1 MSMRGLL
8 TGLSLMALSAAALE
22 INNFVEA
29 DGFPVLVPSV
39 QKLTRKDGMFAMP
52 KRLLVAAPKGAEANV
67 ELIGKA
73 LARSLDPSW
82 KAEASKDGEK
92 AHITLELTK
101 TDVPESEQG
110 YTLDVTSDG
119 ISIKSRSPQGLFY
132 GCQTFV
138 NLLTNNIGRAFIP
151 CCRIEDWP
159 DLEYRGAFLDIRSMK
174 NSEVDAYCRL
184 IDVFGSLK
192 LNVMETSF
200 SANLPFENDPFTE
213 QKEKLT
219 RESIEKI
226 KARAKANYIEIIPHL
241 QVISHEQ
248 WLRTHPKYLT
258 DITAIPSYPG
268 KHNSMWNNT
277 ICFAKPL
284 GRQLTDL
291 AIRETVKLLK
301 PKHFHICMDEFV
313 LCKWQK
319 CNTCK
324 DGHTLQQLLD
334 EVDHNIQLVKSL
346 GVQPIIYHD
355 QLIAA
360 RNGNVE
366 MSEALMKAVPRDVVM
381 SIWDYAEKPRAEQ
394 FDEFRKQGFGD
405 RVGVSFCH
413 RLTNTMTM
421 PLMAKKLDGIGA
433 ILTYWGWLRQYF
445 FNETQVNPH
454 AAAGTAITA
463 EYAWH
468 CTDDTP
474 ITALTWDPAFE
485 MCKRL
490 RGASSMKRPAVNRA
504 AIPIESACN
513 ARIGDDYNF
522 PIFKASDAMAVAE
535 DLKNSREPFQVA
547 LTEDGGLAAMTVSGG
562 DDIYCKEPLTVP
574 VNGKLA
580 GITLLLTGG
589 LPDNPQ
595 AYDYYHARDLPK
607 VADFIVTYANG
618 KTVEKPIRYRL
629 EFNNWNA
636 QASGFRSR
644 FVLRGNDSEGHNY
657 AFYAFDWSNL
667 NFQEP
672 VASFTVKPVNAGGV
686 ALAVLAANAF
696 APSDFEPKAG
706 KLPNKLL
713 SAGRGKV
720 VDGKTV
726 HVLADFE
733 NGMPGCTV
741 RFEGQF
747 DGKPEYRVID
757 DPTAPSSDKKVL
769 ELVVP
774 PQAKDA
780 KGRAR
785 AILDIELPKDR
796 ANVLALFADYCLSDP
811 KANVHSGFYRTDR
824 TMGRYHVMY
833 DFENPAAPWK
843 WQHVIAPGFM
853 QTLTGK
859 ELPQEDLTTVR
870 FSIWFA
876 DYDKPVHFRI
886 DNVGYMEKDA
896 KWMQSLLK
904 EKIGK

>member
-1 MSMRGLL
+1 MSMRGFL
-8 TGLSLMALSAAALE
+8 TGLSLMALSAAAME

-39 QKLTRKDGMFAMP
+39 QRLTRTEGTFAMP
-52 KRLLVAAPKGAEANV
+52 KQLLVAAPKGAEADV

-73 LARSLDPSW
+73 LSNRFGLWHAAAA
-82 KAEASKDGEK
+82 KADEK
-92 AHITLELTK
+92 AHVTLELTK
-101 TDVPESEQG
+101 KGVPESEQS
-110 YTLDVTSDG
+110 YTLDVTANG
-119 ISIKSRSPQGLFY
+119 VSIKARSLQGLFY
-132 GCQTFV
+132 GTQTFI
-138 NLLTNNIGRAFIP
+138 NLMTNNIKTFIP
-151 CCRIEDWP
+151 FCHIEDWP
-159 DLEYRGAFLDIRSMK
+159 DLEYRGAFLDIRAMK
-174 NSEVDAYCRL
+174 NSEVDAYCKL
-184 IDVFGSLK
+184 IDAFGALK

-219 RESIEKI
+219 RESVEKI
-226 KARAKANYIEIIPHL
+226 VARAKANYIEIIPHL

-248 WLRTHPKYLT
+248 WLRAHPKYMT

-313 LCKWQK
+313 LCKWQN
-319 CNTCK
+319 CDTCK

-346 GVQPIIYHD
+346 GVQPIMYHD

-381 SIWDYAEKPRAEQ
+381 SIWDYAEQPREAQ
-394 FDEFRKQGFGD
+394 FDEFRKQGFGY

-421 PLMAKKLDGIGA
+421 PLVAKKLDGIGA

-445 FNETQVNPH
+445 INETQVNPN

-468 CTDDTP
+468 CNGDTP
-474 ITALTWDPAFE
+474 IPALAWDPAFE
-485 MCKRL
+485 MRKRL
-490 RGASSMKRPAVNRA
+490 GGNVFMQRPGLAMAS
-504 AIPIESACN
+504 IPIETSCN

-522 PIFKASDAMAVAE
+522 PIFKAADAKAVAE
-535 DLKNSREPFQVA
+535 ALKNSYEHYQVA
-547 LTEDGGLAAMTVSGG
+547 MTADGGLAAMTFSGG
-562 DDIYCKEPLTVP
+562 DDIYSKEAISVP
-574 VNGKLA
+574 VNGKIG
-580 GITLLLTGG
+580 GISLLLTGG
-589 LPDNPQ
+589 MPDNPQ
-595 AYDYYHARDLPK
+595 NYDYYHARSMPK

-618 KTVEKPIRYRL
+618 KTVVKPLRYRL
-629 EFNNWNA
+629 DFNGWNS
-636 QASGFRSR
+636 QASGFCSR
-644 FVLRGNDSEGHNY
+644 FILRGNDSEGHNY
-657 AFYAFDWSNL
+657 SFYAFDWHNT
-667 NFQEP
+667 QPDEP
-672 VASFTVKPVNAGGV
+672 IASFTIKPVNAGGV
-686 ALAVLAANAF
+686 AMAVLAANAF
-696 APSDFEPKAG
+696 KPTEYEPKAG
-706 KLPNKLL
+706 QLPKKLL
-713 SAGRGKV
+713 SVGHGSV
-720 VDGKTV
+720 VDKKTV
-726 HVLADFE
+726 HVLTDFE

-741 RFEGQF
+741 KFEGKF
-747 DGKPEYRVID
+747 DSKPEYRIID
-757 DPTAPSSDKKVL
+757 DPTAPGAGKKVL
-769 ELVVP
+769 EIVVP
-774 PQAKDA
+774 PQTKDA
-780 KGRAR
+780 KGRSR
-785 AILDIELPKDR
+785 AILDIELPKER
-796 ANVLALFADYCLSDP
+796 ANVLALFADYTLSDP

-833 DFENPAAPWK
+833 GFENPASPWQ

-853 QTLTGK
+853 QILTGK

-876 DYDKPVHFRI
+876 EYDKPVTLRI

-896 KWMQSLLK
+896 KWMQAILK

>member
-1 MSMRGLL
+1 MSMRGFL

-39 QKLTRKDGMFAMP
+39 QRLTRTEGTFAMP
-52 KRLLVAAPKGAEANV
+52 KQLLVAAPKGAEANV

-73 LARSLDPSW
+73 LSNRFGLWHAAAA
-82 KAEASKDGEK
+82 KADEK
-92 AHITLELTK
+92 AHVTLELDK
-101 TDVPESEQG
+101 KGVPESEQG
-110 YTLDVTSDG
+110 YTLDVTADG
-119 ISIKSRSPQGLFY
+119 VSIKARSLQGLFY
-132 GCQTFV
+132 GTQTFI
-138 NLLTNNIGRAFIP
+138 NLMTNNIKTFIP
-151 CCRIEDWP
+151 FCHIEDWP

-174 NSEVDAYCRL
+174 NSEVDAYCKL
-184 IDVFGSLK
+184 IDAFGALK

-219 RESIEKI
+219 RESVEKI
-226 KARAKANYIEIIPHL
+226 VARAKANYIEIIPHL

-291 AIRETVKLLK
+291 AIRETVKILK

-346 GVQPIIYHD
+346 GVQPIMYHD

-381 SIWDYAEKPRAEQ
+381 SIWDYAEQPREAQ

-413 RLTNTMTM
+413 RLTNTMTI

-445 FNETQVNPH
+445 INETQVNPN

-468 CTDDTP
+468 CNGDTP
-474 ITALTWDPAFE
+474 IPALAWDPAFE
-485 MCKRL
+485 MRKRL
-490 RGASSMKRPAVNRA
+490 GGSVFMQRPGVKRA
-504 AIPIESACN
+504 AIPLEAVCN

-522 PIFKASDAMAVAE
+522 PLFKAAEAKAVAE
-535 DLKNSREPFQVA
+535 AAKNSQEAFQIA
-547 LTEDGGLAAMTVSGG
+547 TTADGGLAAMTFSGG
-562 DDIYCKEPLTVP
+562 DDIYAKEAVTVP
-574 VNGKLA
+574 VNGKIG
-580 GITLLLTGG
+580 GISLLLTGG
-589 LPDNPQ
+589 LPDKPQ
-595 AYDYYHARDLPK
+595 DYDYYHSRTMPK

-618 KTVEKPIRYRL
+618 KTVTAPLRYRL
-629 EFNNWNA
+629 EFNNWNS
-636 QASGFRSR
+636 QASGFKSR
-644 FVLRGNDSEGHNY
+644 FVLRGNDAEGRNY
-657 AFYAFDWSNL
+657 SFYAFDWHNT
-667 NFQEP
+667 QPDEP
-672 VASFTVKPVNAGGV
+672 IVSFTLKPTNVGGV

-696 APSDFEPKAG
+696 RPTEYEPKAG
-706 KLPNKLL
+706 KLPKKLI
-713 SAGRGKV
+713 SAGNGDELDPKE
-720 VDGKTV
+720 V

-733 NGMPGCTV
+733 NGMPGCKV
-741 RFEGQF
+741 RFEGKF
-747 DGKPEYRVID
+747 DTQPEFHIID
-757 DPTAPSSDKKVL
+757 DPTALGKGKKVL

-774 PQAKDA
+774 PQSKDA

-785 AILDIELPKDR
+785 AILDIELPKERGD
-796 ANVLALFADYCLSDP
+796 VVTLFADYSLSDP

-824 TMGRYHVMY
+824 TMDRYYVMY
-833 DFENPAAPWK
+833 DFPEPEKPGQWKHCVAPSLS
-843 WQHVIAPGFM
+843 QV
-853 QTLTGK
+853 LTGDA
-859 ELPQEDLTTVR
+859 LPQSDLTTVR

-876 DYDKPVHFRI
+876 DYDKPVIFRI
-886 DNVGYMEKDA
+886 DNVGYIEKDM
-896 KWMQSLLK
+896 KWMQTVLS

>member
-1 MSMRGLL
+1 MSMRGFL

-39 QKLTRKDGMFAMP
+39 QRLTRTEGTFAMP
-52 KRLLVAAPKGAEANV
+52 KQLLVAAPKGAEANV

-73 LARSLDPSW
+73 LSNRFGLWHAAAA
-82 KAEASKDGEK
+82 KADEK
-92 AHITLELTK
+92 AHVTLELDK
-101 TDVPESEQG
+101 KGVPESEQG
-110 YTLDVTSDG
+110 YTLDVTADG
-119 ISIKSRSPQGLFY
+119 VSIKARSLQGLFY
-132 GCQTFV
+132 GTQTFI
-138 NLLTNNIGRAFIP
+138 NLMTNNIKTFIP
-151 CCRIEDWP
+151 FCHIEDWP

-174 NSEVDAYCRL
+174 NSEVDAYCKL
-184 IDVFGSLK
+184 IDAFGALK

-219 RESIEKI
+219 RESVEKI
-226 KARAKANYIEIIPHL
+226 VARAKANYIEIIPHL

-291 AIRETVKLLK
+291 AIRETVKILK

-346 GVQPIIYHD
+346 GVQPIMYHD

-381 SIWDYAEKPRAEQ
+381 SIWDYAEQPREAQ

-413 RLTNTMTM
+413 RLTNTMTI

-445 FNETQVNPH
+445 INETQVNPN

-468 CTDDTP
+468 ANGDTP
-474 ITALTWDPAFE
+474 IPALAWDPAFE
-485 MCKRL
+485 MRKRL
-490 RGASSMKRPAVNRA
+490 GGSVFMQRPGVKRA
-504 AIPIESACN
+504 AIPLEAVCN

-522 PIFKASDAMAVAE
+522 PLFKAAEAKAVAE
-535 DLKNSREPFQVA
+535 AAKNSQEAFQIA
-547 LTEDGGLAAMTVSGG
+547 TTADGGLAAMTFSGG
-562 DDIYCKEPLTVP
+562 DDIYAKEAVTVP
-574 VNGKLA
+574 VNGKIG
-580 GITLLLTGG
+580 GISLLLTGG
-589 LPDNPQ
+589 LPDKPQ
-595 AYDYYHARDLPK
+595 DYDYYHSRTMPK

-618 KTVEKPIRYRL
+618 KTVTAPLRYRL
-629 EFNNWNA
+629 EFNNWNS
-636 QASGFRSR
+636 QASGFKSR
-644 FVLRGNDSEGHNY
+644 FVLRGNDAEGRNY
-657 AFYAFDWSNL
+657 SFYAFDWHNT
-667 NFQEP
+667 QPDEP
-672 VASFTVKPVNAGGV
+672 IVSFTLKPTNVGGV

-696 APSDFEPKAG
+696 RPTEYEPKAG
-706 KLPNKLL
+706 KLPKKLI
-713 SAGRGKV
+713 SAGNGDELDPKE
-720 VDGKTV
+720 V

-733 NGMPGCTV
+733 NGMPGCKV
-741 RFEGQF
+741 RFEGKF
-747 DGKPEYRVID
+747 DTQPEFHIID
-757 DPTAPSSDKKVL
+757 DPTALGKGKKVL

-774 PQAKDA
+774 PQSKDA

-785 AILDIELPKDR
+785 AILDIELPKERGD
-796 ANVLALFADYCLSDP
+796 VVTLFADYSLSDP

-824 TMGRYHVMY
+824 TMDRYYVMY
-833 DFENPAAPWK
+833 DFPEPEKPGQWKHCVAPSLS
-843 WQHVIAPGFM
+843 QV
-853 QTLTGK
+853 LTGDA
-859 ELPQEDLTTVR
+859 LPQSDLTTVR

-876 DYDKPVHFRI
+876 DYDKPVIFRI
-886 DNVGYMEKDA
+886 DNVGYIEKDM
-896 KWMQSLLK
+896 KWMQTVLS

>member
-1 MSMRGLL
+1 MRGFL

-39 QKLTRKDGMFAMP
+39 QRLTRTEGTFAMP
-52 KRLLVAAPKGAEANV
+52 KQLLVAAPKGAEANV

-73 LARSLDPSW
+73 LSNRFGLWHAAAA
-82 KAEASKDGEK
+82 KADEK
-92 AHITLELTK
+92 AHVTLELDK
-101 TDVPESEQG
+101 KGVPESEQG
-110 YTLDVTSDG
+110 YTLDVTADG
-119 ISIKSRSPQGLFY
+119 VSIKARSLQGLFY
-132 GCQTFV
+132 GTQTFI
-138 NLLTNNIGRAFIP
+138 NLMTNNIKTFIP
-151 CCRIEDWP
+151 FCHIEDWP

-174 NSEVDAYCRL
+174 NSEVDAYCKL
-184 IDVFGSLK
+184 IDAFGALK

-219 RESIEKI
+219 RESVEKI
-226 KARAKANYIEIIPHL
+226 VARAKANYIEIIPHL

-291 AIRETVKLLK
+291 AIRETVKILK

-346 GVQPIIYHD
+346 GVQPIMYHD

-381 SIWDYAEKPRAEQ
+381 SIWDYAEQPREAQ

-413 RLTNTMTM
+413 RLTNTMTI

-445 FNETQVNPH
+445 INETQVNPN

-468 CTDDTP
+468 ANGDTP
-474 ITALTWDPAFE
+474 IPALAWDPAFE
-485 MCKRL
+485 MRKRL
-490 RGASSMKRPAVNRA
+490 GGSVFMQRPGVKRA
-504 AIPIESACN
+504 AIPLEAVCN

-522 PIFKASDAMAVAE
+522 PLFKAAEAKAVAE
-535 DLKNSREPFQVA
+535 AAKNSQEAFQIA
-547 LTEDGGLAAMTVSGG
+547 TTADGGLAAMTFSGG
-562 DDIYCKEPLTVP
+562 DDIYAKEAVTVP
-574 VNGKLA
+574 VNGKIG
-580 GITLLLTGG
+580 GISLLLTGG
-589 LPDNPQ
+589 LPDKPQ
-595 AYDYYHARDLPK
+595 DYDYYHSRTMPK

-618 KTVEKPIRYRL
+618 KTVTAPLRYRL
-629 EFNNWNA
+629 EFNNWNS
-636 QASGFRSR
+636 QASGFKSR
-644 FVLRGNDSEGHNY
+644 FVLRGNDAEGRNY
-657 AFYAFDWSNL
+657 SFYAFDWHNT
-667 NFQEP
+667 QPDEP
-672 VASFTVKPVNAGGV
+672 IVSFTLKPTNVGGV

-696 APSDFEPKAG
+696 RPTEYEPKAG
-706 KLPNKLL
+706 KLPKKLI
-713 SAGRGKV
+713 SAGNGDELDPKE
-720 VDGKTV
+720 V

-733 NGMPGCTV
+733 NGMPGCKV
-741 RFEGQF
+741 RFEGKF
-747 DGKPEYRVID
+747 DTQPEFHIID
-757 DPTAPSSDKKVL
+757 DPTALGKGKKVL

-774 PQAKDA
+774 PQSKDA

-785 AILDIELPKDR
+785 AILDIELPKERGD
-796 ANVLALFADYCLSDP
+796 VVTLFADYSLSDP

-824 TMGRYHVMY
+824 TMDRYYVMY
-833 DFENPAAPWK
+833 DFPEPEKPGQWKHCVAPSLS
-843 WQHVIAPGFM
+843 QV
-853 QTLTGK
+853 LTGDA
-859 ELPQEDLTTVR
+859 LPQSDLTTVR

-876 DYDKPVHFRI
+876 DYDKPVIFRI
-886 DNVGYMEKDA
+886 DNVGYIEKDM
-896 KWMQSLLK
+896 KWMQTVLS
-904 EKIGK
+904 EKIGKQ

>member
-1 MSMRGLL
+1 MSMRGFL
-8 TGLSLMALSAAALE
+8 TGLSLMAFSAAAME

-39 QKLTRKDGMFAMP
+39 QRLTRKEGTFAMP
-52 KRLLVAAPKGAEANV
+52 KQLLVVAPKGAEANV

-73 LARSLDPSW
+73 LSNRFGLWHAAAA
-82 KAEASKDGEK
+82 KADEK
-92 AHITLELTK
+92 AHVTLELTK
-101 TDVPESEQG
+101 KGVPESEQG
-110 YTLDVTSDG
+110 YTLDVTADG
-119 ISIKSRSPQGLFY
+119 VSIKARSLQGLFY
-132 GCQTFV
+132 GTQTFI
-138 NLLTNNIGRAFIP
+138 NLMTNNIKTFIP
-151 CCRIEDWP
+151 FCHIEDWP

-174 NSEVDAYCRL
+174 NSEVDAYCKL
-184 IDVFGSLK
+184 IDAFGALK

-219 RESIEKI
+219 RESVEKI
-226 KARAKANYIEIIPHL
+226 VARAKANYIEIIPHL

-291 AIRETVKLLK
+291 AIKETVKLLK

-346 GVQPIIYHD
+346 GVQPIMYHD

-381 SIWDYAEKPRAEQ
+381 SIWDYAEQPREAQ

-413 RLTNTMTM
+413 RLTNTMTI

-445 FNETQVNPH
+445 INETQVNPN

-468 CTDDTP
+468 CNGDTP
-474 ITALTWDPAFE
+474 IPALAWDPAFE
-485 MCKRL
+485 MRKRL
-490 RGASSMKRPAVNRA
+490 GGNVFMQRPGVKRA
-504 AIPIESACN
+504 AIPLEAVCN

-522 PIFKASDAMAVAE
+522 PLFKAADAKAVAE
-535 DLKNSREPFQVA
+535 AAKNSQEAFQIA
-547 LTEDGGLAAMTVSGG
+547 TTADGGLAAMTFSGG
-562 DDIYCKEPLTVP
+562 DDIYAKDAVTVP
-574 VNGKLA
+574 VNGKIG
-580 GITLLLTGG
+580 GISLLLTGG
-589 LPDNPQ
+589 LPDKPQ
-595 AYDYYHARDLPK
+595 DYDYFHSRTMPK

-618 KTVEKPIRYRL
+618 KTATAPIRYRL
-629 EFNNWNA
+629 EFNNWNS
-636 QASGFRSR
+636 QASGFKSR
-644 FVLRGNDSEGHNY
+644 FVLRGNDAEGRNY
-657 AFYAFDWSNL
+657 SFYAFDWHNT
-667 NFQEP
+667 QPDEP
-672 VASFTVKPVNAGGV
+672 IVSFTVKPTNVGGV

-696 APSDFEPKAG
+696 RPTEYEPKAG
-706 KLPNKLL
+706 KLPKKLV
-713 SAGRGKV
+713 SAGNGDELDPKE
-720 VDGKTV
+720 V

-733 NGMPGCTV
+733 NGMPGCKV
-741 RFEGQF
+741 KFEGKF
-747 DGKPEYRVID
+747 DTQPEFRIID
-757 DPTAPSSDKKVL
+757 DPTALGKGKKVL

-774 PQAKDA
+774 PQTKDA

-785 AILDIELPKDR
+785 AILDIELPEERGD
-796 ANVLALFADYCLSDP
+796 VVTLFADYSLSDP

-824 TMGRYHVMY
+824 TMDRYYVMY
-833 DFENPAAPWK
+833 DFPEPEKPGQWKHCVAPSLS
-843 WQHVIAPGFM
+843 QV
-853 QTLTGK
+853 LTGDA
-859 ELPQEDLTTVR
+859 LPQSDLTTVR

-876 DYDKPVHFRI
+876 DYDKPVIFRI
-886 DNVGYMEKDA
+886 DNVGYIEKDM
-896 KWMQSLLK
+896 KWMQTVLS

>member
-1 MSMRGLL
+1 MSMRGFL

-39 QKLTRKDGMFAMP
+39 QRLTRTEGTFAMP
-52 KRLLVAAPKGAEANV
+52 KQLLVAAPKGAEANV

-73 LARSLDPSW
+73 LSHRFGLWHAAAA
-82 KAEASKDGEK
+82 KADEK
-92 AHITLELTK
+92 AHVTLELTK
-101 TDVPESEQG
+101 KGVPESEQG
-110 YTLDVTSDG
+110 YTLDVTADG
-119 ISIKSRSPQGLFY
+119 VSIKARSLQGLFY
-132 GCQTFV
+132 GTQTFI
-138 NLLTNNIGRAFIP
+138 NLMTNNIKTFIP
-151 CCRIEDWP
+151 FCHIEDWP

-174 NSEVDAYCRL
+174 NSEVDAYCKL
-184 IDVFGSLK
+184 IDAFGALK

-219 RESIEKI
+219 RESVEKI
-226 KARAKANYIEIIPHL
+226 VARAKANYIEIIPHL

-291 AIRETVKLLK
+291 AIRETVKILK

-346 GVQPIIYHD
+346 GVQPIMYHD

-381 SIWDYAEKPRAEQ
+381 SIWDYAEQPREAQ

-413 RLTNTMTM
+413 RLTNTMTI

-445 FNETQVNPH
+445 INETQVNPN

-468 CTDDTP
+468 CNGDTP
-474 ITALTWDPAFE
+474 IPALAWDPAFE
-485 MCKRL
+485 MRKRL
-490 RGASSMKRPAVNRA
+490 GGNVFMQRPGVKRA
-504 AIPIESACN
+504 AIPIEAVCN

-522 PIFKASDAMAVAE
+522 PLFKAAEAKAVAE
-535 DLKNSREPFQVA
+535 AAKNSQEAFQIA
-547 LTEDGGLAAMTVSGG
+547 TTADGGLAAMTFSGG
-562 DDIYCKEPLTVP
+562 DDIYAKETVTVP
-574 VNGKLA
+574 INGKIG
-580 GITLLLTGG
+580 GISLLLTGG
-589 LPDNPQ
+589 LPDKPQ
-595 AYDYYHARDLPK
+595 DYDYFHSRTMPK

-618 KTVEKPIRYRL
+618 KTATAPLRYRL
-629 EFNNWNA
+629 EFNNWNS
-636 QASGFRSR
+636 QASGFKSR
-644 FVLRGNDSEGHNY
+644 FVLRGNDAEGRNY
-657 AFYAFDWSNL
+657 SFYAFDWHNT
-667 NFQEP
+667 QPDEP
-672 VASFTVKPVNAGGV
+672 IVSFTLKPTNVGGV

-696 APSDFEPKAG
+696 RPTEYEPKAG
-706 KLPNKLL
+706 KLPKKLI
-713 SAGRGKV
+713 SAGNGDELDPKE
-720 VDGKTV
+720 V

-733 NGMPGCTV
+733 NGMPGCKV
-741 RFEGQF
+741 RFEGKF
-747 DGKPEYRVID
+747 DTQPEFHIID
-757 DPTAPSSDKKVL
+757 DPTAFGKGKKVL

-774 PQAKDA
+774 PQSKDA

-785 AILDIELPKDR
+785 AILDIELPKERGD
-796 ANVLALFADYCLSDP
+796 VVTLFADYSLSDP

-824 TMGRYHVMY
+824 TMDRYYVMY
-833 DFENPAAPWK
+833 DFPEPEKPGQWKHCVAPSLS
-843 WQHVIAPGFM
+843 QV
-853 QTLTGK
+853 LTGDA
-859 ELPQEDLTTVR
+859 LPQSDLTTVR

-876 DYDKPVHFRI
+876 DYDKPVIFRI
-886 DNVGYMEKDA
+886 DNVGYIEKDM
-896 KWMQSLLK
+896 KWMQTVLS

>member
-1 MSMRGLL
+1 MSMRGFW
-8 TGLSLMALSAAALE
+8 TGLSLMALSAAAME

-39 QKLTRKDGMFAMP
+39 QRLTRTEGTFAMP
-52 KRLLVAAPKGAEANV
+52 KQLLVAAPKGAEANV

-73 LARSLDPSW
+73 LSNRFGLWHAAAA
-82 KAEASKDGEK
+82 KADEK
-92 AHITLELTK
+92 AHVTLELAK
-101 TDVPESEQG
+101 KGVPESEQG
-110 YTLDVTSDG
+110 YTLDVTADG
-119 ISIKSRSPQGLFY
+119 VSIKARSLQGLFY
-132 GCQTFV
+132 GTQTFI
-138 NLLTNNIGRAFIP
+138 NLMTNNIKTFIP
-151 CCRIEDWP
+151 FCHIEDWP

-174 NSEVDAYCRL
+174 NSEVDAYCKL
-184 IDVFGSLK
+184 IDAFGALK

-219 RESIEKI
+219 RESVEKI
-226 KARAKANYIEIIPHL
+226 VARAKANYIEIIPHL

-291 AIRETVKLLK
+291 AIRETVKILK

-346 GVQPIIYHD
+346 GVQPIMYHD

-381 SIWDYAEKPRAEQ
+381 SIWDYAEKPREEQ

-405 RVGVSFCH
+405 RVGVSFCY
-413 RLTNTMTM
+413 RLTNTMTI

-445 FNETQVNPH
+445 INETQVNPN

-468 CTDDTP
+468 CNGDTP
-474 ITALTWDPAFE
+474 IPALAWDPAFE
-485 MCKRL
+485 MRKRL
-490 RGASSMKRPAVNRA
+490 GGNVFMQRPGVKRA
-504 AIPIESACN
+504 AIPLEAVCN

-522 PIFKASDAMAVAE
+522 PLFKATEAKAVAE
-535 DLKNSREPFQVA
+535 AAKNSQEAFQVA
-547 LTEDGGLAAMTVSGG
+547 TTADGGLAAMTFSGG
-562 DDIYCKEPLTVP
+562 DDIYAKEAVTIP
-574 VNGKLA
+574 VNGKIG
-580 GITLLLTGG
+580 GISLLLTGG
-589 LPDNPQ
+589 LPDKPQ
-595 AYDYYHARDLPK
+595 DYDYFHSRTMPK

-618 KTVEKPIRYRL
+618 KTATAPLRYRL
-629 EFNNWNA
+629 EFNNWNS
-636 QASGFRSR
+636 QASGFKSR
-644 FVLRGNDSEGHNY
+644 FVLRGNDAEGRNY
-657 AFYAFDWSNL
+657 SFYAFDWHNT
-667 NFQEP
+667 QPDEP
-672 VASFTVKPVNAGGV
+672 IVSFTVNPTNVGGV

-696 APSDFEPKAG
+696 RPTEYEPKVG
-706 KLPNKLL
+706 KLPKKLV
-713 SAGRGKV
+713 SAGNGDELDPKE
-720 VDGKTV
+720 V

-733 NGMPGCTV
+733 NGMPGCKV
-741 RFEGQF
+741 KFEGKF
-747 DGKPEYRVID
+747 DTQPEFRIID
-757 DPTAPSSDKKVL
+757 DPTALGKGKKVL

-774 PQAKDA
+774 PQSKDA

-785 AILDIELPKDR
+785 AILDIELPKERGD
-796 ANVLALFADYCLSDP
+796 VVTLFADYSLSDP

-824 TMGRYHVMY
+824 TMDRYYVMY
-833 DFENPAAPWK
+833 DFPEPEKPGQWKHCVAPSLS
-843 WQHVIAPGFM
+843 QV
-853 QTLTGK
+853 LTGDA
-859 ELPQEDLTTVR
+859 LPQSDLTTVR

-876 DYDKPVHFRI
+876 EYDKPVIFRI
-886 DNVGYMEKDA
+886 DNVGYIEKDM
-896 KWMQSLLK
+896 KWMQTVLS

>member
-1 MSMRGLL
+1 MSMRGFL

-39 QKLTRKDGMFAMP
+39 QRLTRTEGTFAMP
-52 KRLLVAAPKGAEANV
+52 KQLLVAAPKGAEANV

-73 LARSLDPSW
+73 LSNRFGLWHAAAA
-82 KAEASKDGEK
+82 KADEK
-92 AHITLELTK
+92 AHVTLELAK
-101 TDVPESEQG
+101 KGVPESEQG
-110 YTLDVTSDG
+110 YTLDVTADG
-119 ISIKSRSPQGLFY
+119 VSIKARSLQGLFY
-132 GCQTFV
+132 GTQTFI
-138 NLLTNNIGRAFIP
+138 NLMTNNIKTFIP
-151 CCRIEDWP
+151 FCHIEDWP

-174 NSEVDAYCRL
+174 NSEVDAYCKL
-184 IDVFGSLK
+184 IDAFGALK

-219 RESIEKI
+219 RESVEKI
-226 KARAKANYIEIIPHL
+226 VARAKANYIEIIPHL

-291 AIRETVKLLK
+291 AIRETVKILK

-346 GVQPIIYHD
+346 GVQPIMYHD

-381 SIWDYAEKPRAEQ
+381 SIWDYAEQPREAQ

-413 RLTNTMTM
+413 RLTNTMTI

-445 FNETQVNPH
+445 INETQVNPN

-468 CTDDTP
+468 CNGDTP
-474 ITALTWDPAFE
+474 IPALAWDPAFE
-485 MCKRL
+485 MRKRL
-490 RGASSMKRPAVNRA
+490 GGNVFMQRPGVKRA
-504 AIPIESACN
+504 AIPIEAVCN
-513 ARIGDDYNF
+513 ACIGDDYNF
-522 PIFKASDAMAVAE
+522 PLFKAAEAKAVAE
-535 DLKNSREPFQVA
+535 AAKNSQEAFQIA
-547 LTEDGGLAAMTVSGG
+547 TTADGGLAAMTFSGG
-562 DDIYCKEPLTVP
+562 DDIYAKEAVTVP
-574 VNGKLA
+574 INGKIG
-580 GITLLLTGG
+580 GISLLLTGG
-589 LPDNPQ
+589 LPDKPQ
-595 AYDYYHARDLPK
+595 DYDYFHSRTMPK

-618 KTVEKPIRYRL
+618 KTATAPLRYRL
-629 EFNNWNA
+629 EFNNWNS
-636 QASGFRSR
+636 QASGFKSR
-644 FVLRGNDSEGHNY
+644 FVLRGNDAEGRNY
-657 AFYAFDWSNL
+657 SFYAFDWHNA
-667 NFQEP
+667 QPDEP
-672 VASFTVKPVNAGGV
+672 IVSFTVKPTNVGGV

-696 APSDFEPKAG
+696 RPTEYEPKAG
-706 KLPNKLL
+706 KLPKKLI
-713 SAGRGKV
+713 SAGNGDELDPKE
-720 VDGKTV
+720 V

-733 NGMPGCTV
+733 NGMPGCKV
-741 RFEGQF
+741 RFEGKF
-747 DGKPEYRVID
+747 DTQPEFRIID
-757 DPTAPSSDKKVL
+757 DPTALGKGKKVL

-774 PQAKDA
+774 PQSKDA

-785 AILDIELPKDR
+785 AILDIELPKERGD
-796 ANVLALFADYCLSDP
+796 VVTLFADYSLSDP

-824 TMGRYHVMY
+824 TMDRYYVMY
-833 DFENPAAPWK
+833 DFPEPEKPGQWKHCVAPSLS
-843 WQHVIAPGFM
+843 QV
-853 QTLTGK
+853 LTGDA
-859 ELPQEDLTTVR
+859 LPQSDLTTVR

-876 DYDKPVHFRI
+876 DYDKPVIFRI
-886 DNVGYMEKDA
+886 DNVGYIEKDM
-896 KWMQSLLK
+896 KWMQTVLS